1 MLKKERFI
9 DNQDGTMT
17 DSTTELVWMQEDA
30 WQKEAKWFTW
40 DEATDL
46 VHDLNNIKL
55 GGFQDWRLPTEEEI
69 QSLYHEKA
77 SNQDKYGKEIHL
89 WPAFPS
95 GGLATVWLKGE
106 SGQEGIIFDFKNG
119 EFRPL
124 YKSKSGRMTV
134 RLVRGEMLS

>member
-40 DEATDL
+40 DEAIEL
-46 VHDLNNIKL
+46 ANYFNSIKF
-55 GGFQDWRLPTEEEI
+55 GGFQDWRLPTEDEI
-69 QSLYHEKA
+69 KSLYHETA

-124 YKSKSGRMTV
+124 YKSKSGRMTA